1 MNPCTFAIAI
11 FGMLAVILMTP
22 TSSASIVLSC
32 TNPPPKMRELCNY
45 ALEQARSGIGAT
57 DNGNLFTF

>member
-45 ALEQARSGIGAT
+45 ALEQARSGGSAT
-57 DNGNLFTF
+57 ENGKLIST